1 MQRLFWWSVAGI
13 AAALIALNYHF
24 IGDGPAGAFIGEA
37 VGGAASWFGLQTS
50 LVTGPVNYPSVRIW
64 GKKSVRQRFDR

>member
-24 IGDGPAGAFIGEA
+24 IGDGPAGAFIGGRPSEGRRVA
-37 VGGAASWFGLQTS
+37 FGASNLVSHWSGQLPFGPCLGQEM
-50 LVTGPVNYPSVRIW
+50 
-64 GKKSVRQRFDR
+64 GKAEV